1 MTMDLDIIIEH
12 KKLNKQD
19 FVQSLSQNGFDITLS
34 DLEGLEEKS
43 HCTFYPKN
51 SSFRIDLKGNYTEL
65 ETESIEMSIRTRYD
79 SIDIQIDN
87 PINFILYK
95 LKFGSE
101 QDIEDAYAV
110 YAHNND
116 SLEDEEIIKRSK
128 IIRVEEEIRNFLEKA
143 NEFIKQEKN
152 A

>member
-1 MTMDLDIIIEH
+1 
-12 KKLNKQD
+12 
-19 FVQSLSQNGFDITLS
+19 
-34 DLEGLEEKS
+34 
-43 HCTFYPKN
+43 
-51 SSFRIDLKGNYTEL
+51 
-65 ETESIEMSIRTRYD
+65 MSIRKRYD

-110 YAHNND
+110 YAHNKD